1 MLLLKNDWW
10 FYLGSNT
17 ELDAVSSFSEIVPDT
32 VIFDDFE
39 RYTISRKNGIGTSFR
54 WIPLFPSFHCLL
66 FYGRETVRT
75 ILRVPTLKFGKW
87 YYMLVLIWLSSTSKI
102 WKPLKRFKNNNN
114 NNLLYLLLL
123 LLLLLLGRQHN
134 WKNKN
139 WKFISFHFIFFFP
152 EQSKWRGNAWIDGFV
167 IIQNLGF
174 LQQQLPLAPHSFW
187 VYVAF
192 LIQYLE

>member
-1 MLLLKNDWW
+1 MLLLLKNDWW

-66 FYGRETVRT
+66 FYGHETVRT

-139 WKFISFHFIFFFP
+139 WKFISFHFFFFWAI
-152 EQSKWRGNAWIDGFV
+152 KMKR
-167 IIQNLGF
+167 
-174 LQQQLPLAPHSFW
+174 
-187 VYVAF
+187 
-192 LIQYLE
+192 